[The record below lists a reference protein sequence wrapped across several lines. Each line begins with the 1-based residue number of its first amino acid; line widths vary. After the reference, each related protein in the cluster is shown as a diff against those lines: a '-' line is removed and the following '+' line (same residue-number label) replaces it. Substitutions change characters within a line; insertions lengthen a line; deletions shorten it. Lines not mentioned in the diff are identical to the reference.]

1 VPSSVGPVA
10 GGSLIIIVL
19 VCIATAALFAWLA
32 VDHRRFAIGDFR
44 VPRPAIGLLRTSRPA
59 PEGPRP
65 PAPHEPPQPAGERS
79 AAPVGEDVEQRVRDR
94 LYGERNGALRR
105 APLSN
110 D

>member
-1 VPSSVGPVA
+1 
-10 GGSLIIIVL
+10 LIIIVL

-44 VPRPAIGLLRTSRPA
+44 VPRPAIGPLRTSRPG
-59 PEGPRP
+59 PERPRP
-65 PAPHEPPQPAGERS
+65 AVPHESPESVGQRAPP
-79 AAPVGEDVEQRVRDR
+79 PVGEDVEQRVRDQ

-105 APLSN
+105 APLAN